1 MRILLTIPLT
11 ALLIGWGSSSNTDK
25 AGTTPAASAPSAA
38 KTTAQTVTI
47 KDFKFGAPL
56 TITKGTT
63 VTWKNAD
70 SAPHN
75 VVGDTFKTA
84 DLTKGKSDTVT
95 FAKAGT
101 FNYVCTFHPFMKG
114 TVVVR

>member
-1 MRILLTIPLT
+1 MRMLLTIPLT
-11 ALLIGWGSSSNTDK
+11 ALLIGCGSDSNTDK
-25 AGTTPAASAPSAA
+25 AGTAPASTPAASA
-38 KTTAQTVTI
+38 KTVTI
-47 KDFKFGAPL
+47 ADFKFGAPL
-56 TITKGTT
+56 TVAKGTT
-63 VTWKNAD
+63 VTWTNSD

-75 VVGDTFKTA
+75 VVGDGFKTA

-101 FNYVCTFHPFMKG
+101 FDYVCTFHPFMKG